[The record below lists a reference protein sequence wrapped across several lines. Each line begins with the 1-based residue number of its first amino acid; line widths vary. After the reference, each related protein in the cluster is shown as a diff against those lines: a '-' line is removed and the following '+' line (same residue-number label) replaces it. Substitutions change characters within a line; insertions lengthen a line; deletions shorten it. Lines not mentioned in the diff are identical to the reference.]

1 MNAFWFATISLTLLA
16 LLIVIIPIFISKK
29 RTSIEAY
36 DRSYQSQ
43 NVSIFEQ
50 RLAELEAE
58 KMSGVLTSD
67 NFDQIVSELKSTLLI
82 DAQSSSVKNKSQAS
96 YSSIILILTCF
107 ALIPVSAYLLYFE
120 LGSLDELSE
129 LQALQ
134 FDDNQIKEAKHA
146 AEQGD
151 ITALLKQLHE
161 KLLANQDNLEGW
173 ALLARSSMN
182 SGNYLLAEES
192 YLQIIRLLESTN
204 QDSAPVYGLLA
215 QSRYYQNRESMTDN
229 VDSAIKEALARDP
242 NEVNSLGLLAIHSF
256 TINKFE
262 TAIRYWKQIL
272 EFSPDHPS
280 RISIEAG
287 IERAQSALE
296 IPLKADQVTEVES
309 YQISKN
315 TNQVAQVILNLSLS
329 PEVRGMVSPT
339 DVIFVFAKSNDK
351 DAPPMPLAARKI
363 SVNDLPITLSLTDKN
378 SMSPMA
384 KLSDSSSVNVSAR
397 VSMSG
402 QPIASP
408 GDFEGSVKAI
418 SVLDNKSISLVI
430 DRKL

>member
-1 MNAFWFATISLTLLA
+1 
-16 LLIVIIPIFISKK
+16 
-29 RTSIEAY
+29 
-36 DRSYQSQ
+36 
-43 NVSIFEQ
+43 
-50 RLAELEAE
+50 
-58 KMSGVLTSD
+58 
-67 NFDQIVSELKSTLLI
+67 
-82 DAQSSSVKNKSQAS
+82 VKNKSQAS